1 MINRF
6 IVKANYTKKE
16 FSTMENACKCITKL
30 EKLGY
35 NCELLFRAMGLYSDH
50 TYLIYTTQ
58 DKSEL
63 KKQLQAIGLLG

>member
-16 FSTMENACKCITKL
+16 FSTMESACKSISKL

-35 NCELLFRAMGLYSDH
+35 NCELWFRTMGLYSDH
-50 TYLIYTTQ
+50 TYLLYTTA

-63 KKQLQAIGLLG
+63 KKQLQAIGILG